1 MTIEAIKA
9 AFEMTR
15 GALSRLLMARISAV
29 GSAGLCSLLALQLGC
44 SQHLNSLGLLG
55 EWDGEKGFGRGCS
68 QCWVRHSQVKRAE
81 HSPGEQSPAGS
92 CLPHQTA
99 LYSNR
104 IESIANLSASFG
116 SAETF
121 LNCINFMLLLLSSVE
136 RKWGLFGMT
145 LLLQEPVCKTV

>member
-68 QCWVRHSQVKRAE
+68 QHLSSLQSSLGEWDGGKGVWERLPPVLCVSQ
-81 HSPGEQSPAGS
+81 PGEEGR
-92 CLPHQTA
+92 A
-99 LYSNR
+99 L
-104 IESIANLSASFG
+104 
-116 SAETF
+116 T
-121 LNCINFMLLLLSSVE
+121 
-136 RKWGLFGMT
+136 W
-145 LLLQEPVCKTV
+145 